1 MKSTE
6 NSPRFVKTRGELSQ
20 ILGVSTQTLFDWCSR
35 GAPGKGPKGWD
46 VEATRQWRQEH
57 LRQSHEK
64 TDILKDESTQQRF
77 LKAQMHEK
85 EAKAELAKLKLQIE
99 RRDFVAKT
107 EIQEWDLARNAVVRR
122 GLLAFVRSL
131 PPLLV
136 GLDQRQME
144 PVIKRRVNELLERF
158 AKM

>member
-1 MKSTE
+1 MKSE
-6 NSPRFVKTRGELSQ
+6 EASPRFVKTRGELCQ
-20 ILGVSTQTLFDWCSR
+20 ILGVAAGTHFLWVGR
-35 GAPGKGPKGWD
+35 GAPRKGPKGWD
-46 VEATRQWRQEH
+46 VEATKQWRLEH
-57 LRQSHEK
+57 LKASHEK
-64 TDILKDESTQQRF
+64 KDGIRDESTQQRF
-77 LKAQMHEK
+77 LKAQMLQK
-85 EAKAELAKLKLQIE
+85 EAQAELAHLKLQIE